1 MTLNIPGNTPVIVG
15 VADIID
21 RRKEDGPDP
30 LSFLVNASELSFQ
43 DTGISNL
50 HSYIDAVGVV
60 RFSVD
65 FLQRPTNQILDIVIF
80 LGR

>member
-1 MTLNIPGNTPVIVG
+1 MTLKIPGNTPVIVG

-43 DTGISNL
+43 DTGISL
-50 HSYIDAVGVV
+50 SLIHI
-60 RFSVD
+60 
-65 FLQRPTNQILDIVIF
+65 
-80 LGR
+80 